1 VGQLLDNGSWLP
13 YEENART
20 QGPCPGSKRGTLPR
34 AGPPQPYAGR
44 ITAEGRS
51 TRWGYASIVGRLVDL
66 NAAMSALGKALA
78 AGIVEQLKPM
88 LVELL
93 ASRDEPAPQQDARD
107 LGLPYTPAE
116 LATA

>member
-1 VGQLLDNGSWLP
+1 M
-13 YEENART
+13 
-20 QGPCPGSKRGTLPR
+20 
-34 AGPPQPYAGR
+34 
-44 ITAEGRS
+44 
-51 TRWGYASIVGRLVDL
+51 DL
-66 NAAMSALGKALA
+66 NAAMSALGKVLA

-93 ASRDEPAPQQDARD
+93 ASRDEPAPQRDARD

>member
-1 VGQLLDNGSWLP
+1 M
-13 YEENART
+13 
-20 QGPCPGSKRGTLPR
+20 
-34 AGPPQPYAGR
+34 
-44 ITAEGRS
+44 
-51 TRWGYASIVGRLVDL
+51 DL

-93 ASRDEPAPQQDARD
+93 ASRDEPAPQRDARD